1 MCSSSLLRKE
11 IWKAADLRVAPK
23 SHNKVVIQSKHL
35 CCADSNAAVDGCKL
49 IMNFDS
55 SMLELMMHLFKPFTC
70 FCWAVKRRREALQFS
85 WVNWEAPLK
94 MSSDR
99 CFPPGQQRPGNGY
112 SHFPKLKIHR
122 ETEETLREMFF
133 TQQLTHIL
141 CLYSSVWSKQGMCA
155 ACSVFYKGPS
165 NHRIGY
171 E

>member
-1 MCSSSLLRKE
+1 MQQERICSFSTIAGALVVPGKIKSKQCSSSLLRKE

-122 ETEETLREMFF
+122 RTEKTLREMFF
-133 TQQLTHIL
+133 TLQLTHIL
-141 CLYSSVWSKQGMCA
+141 CLL
-155 ACSVFYKGPS
+155 
-165 NHRIGY
+165 
-171 E
+171 